1 MPSTITIDAVGQT
14 VTEALVSFGVD
25 HADLAPE
32 TELTTLDIDSLD
44 LAELSQIVD
53 DEYGVTLKS
62 SDVTSIKTVGD
73 IIAIVVA
80 KA

>member
-1 MPSTITIDAVGQT
+1 MPSTIT
-14 VTEALVSFGVD
+14 TEAVEKTVIDGLISFGAEPSEV
-25 HADLAPE
+25 APE

-62 SDVTSIKTVGD
+62 SDVSNIKTVGD
-73 IIAIVVA
+73 IVALIVA